1 MTGEA
6 SLRWQGQDVGISE
19 AELFF
24 WFEAEVEAGDVG
36 AVVLGGVAAGL
47 TVEAYHQGADAC
59 QADTVGV
66 CQLLGYHVAE
76 LCQHG
81 QHIAAFHTTVALNEA
96 RQLVGLYGAEVD
108 GMGKPLPFMFGALLV
123 VLPRGTGQ

>member
-1 MTGEA
+1 M
-6 SLRWQGQDVGISE
+6 
-19 AELFF
+19 
-24 WFEAEVEAGDVG
+24 EAGDIG
-36 AVVLGGVAAGL
+36 GVVLGGVAAGL

-81 QHIAAFHTTVALNEA
+81 QHIAAFHTTVALYEA

-108 GMGKPLPFMFGALLV
+108 GLYAWSALGCLV
-123 VLPRGTGQ
+123 LIDRIQSYSSLL